1 LLAKQFHILGQLRQH
16 ASNQEKEGWGMAYLQ
31 PVDYPN
37 YGLPAGTTADW
48 ITAATALIN
57 SYCRRPDLNVIQYT
71 ERLRLT
77 SGSQAVL
84 LSYLPLAPLGSATSP
99 IVSIEGRY
107 ARPRRGELPNEPLSE
122 IALAFSLPGQW
133 AAIDPNSVDFDLNTG
148 ELALPWNMLGLPYN
162 EVSVTYTAGLVT
174 IGDDVKTAC
183 AQIVRNAQSTPALN
197 ASKTKIDTMQMQYFS
212 SSLVDETVQ
221 VWLRPYIA
229 NRLG

>member
-1 LLAKQFHILGQLRQH
+1 
-16 ASNQEKEGWGMAYLQ
+16 MAYLQ
-31 PVDYPN
+31 PVDYQN

-57 SYCRRPDLNVIQYT
+57 SFCRRPDLNVIQYT
-71 ERLRLT
+71 ERLRVVK
-77 SGSQAVL
+77 GSQTVL
-84 LSYLPLAPLGSATSP
+84 LSYLPLAPLGAATTP
-99 IVSIEGRY
+99 LVSLEGRY
-107 ARPRRGELPNEPLSE
+107 TRPRRGELPNEPLIE

-133 AAIDPNSVDFDLNTG
+133 TAIDPSTVDYDLNTG
-148 ELALPWNMLGLPYN
+148 ELTLPWNLLGLPFN
-162 EVSVTYTAGLVT
+162 EVAVTYTAGLAT
-174 IGDDVKTAC
+174 IGDDVKSAC

-221 VWLRPYIA
+221 AWLRPYVA